1 MSEYYELRNR
11 QAFQY
16 VKPHPGRLELED
28 DPGLGVQIKYKD
40 TVHEI
45 YGLCFLDEAAKK
57 GKHTELTCT
66 CVDGWCQELCFPK
79 IHVMMNEDEHKC
91 KLAVGVRTKEDIKL
105 KAREAFEKQDV
116 RAMVD
121 AYYELRL
128 WDGMFRY
135 VNSKQIERDNPFA
148 IPVKYEN
155 KLHVVSGTLWLS
167 QAAKTAT
174 HTGIKCD
181 CYDACC
187 GKLCYPKIH
196 AMLKYEQHEDMGL
209 QALGLQSEQETN
221 LKKLYQIR
229 LELVQNV
236 SRFEKLIQR
245 ARFTA
250 VQSKN
255 VEFITRLNAKMV
267 ECHEYVSGLVD
278 WHRHVSS
285 DLPVVEAH
293 KRGRETPHAR
303 EDTTTSS
310 VNSASVSKDAHR
322 ADSASRDD
330 ASSHSA
336 ERHENAVYQ
345 GLPGKKPKTSRES
358 RETLQAI
365 ATNVI

>member
-1 MSEYYELRNR
+1 M
-11 QAFQY
+11 
-16 VKPHPGRLELED
+16 KPHPGRLELED

-57 GKHTELTCT
+57 GTHTELTCT
-66 CVDGWCQELCFPK
+66 CVDGWCQELCLPK
-79 IHVMMNEDEHKC
+79 IHVMMNEDAHKC
-91 KLAVGVRTKEDIKL
+91 LLAVGVRTKEDIKL

-221 LKKLYQIR
+221 LKKLSQIR

-236 SRFEKLIQR
+236 SRFEKLIHR
-245 ARFTA
+245 ARFVA

-255 VEFITRLNAKMV
+255 VEFITRLNAKTV
-267 ECHEYVSGLVD
+267 ECNAYVSGLVD
-278 WHRHVSS
+278 WHRHVS

-293 KRGRETPHAR
+293 KRGRATPQ
-303 EDTTTSS
+303 DTTTSS

-336 ERHENAVYQ
+336 ERLENAVYQ

-365 ATNVI
+365 PFRQSRQNVM